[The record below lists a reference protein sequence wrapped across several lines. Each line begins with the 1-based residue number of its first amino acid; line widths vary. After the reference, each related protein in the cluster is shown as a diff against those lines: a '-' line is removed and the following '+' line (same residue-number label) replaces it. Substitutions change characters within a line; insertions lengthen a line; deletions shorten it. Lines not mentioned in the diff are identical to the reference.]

1 MSVDSSVAVA
11 KLIVELGEVEGRKR
25 LQKIVHLLQA
35 SGDIRLNYRFIL
47 HFFGPFCRELASD
60 LDFLVDAGVVA
71 VEAPGPQNSAYKYS
85 VPEQEDRTKV
95 AGFYESI
102 RRNDNPNW
110 LRRAKALGDEDT
122 PFLEGLSTVVFL
134 ASHGRVGGT
143 LKSEFEAAKPKL
155 KSSFDDYHKYAKEH
169 DLLPS

>member
-1 MSVDSSVAVA
+1 MSVDSAVAVA
-11 KLIVELGEVEGRKR
+11 KLIAELDEVPGRKR

-71 VEAPGPQNSAYKYS
+71 VEDPGPQNSAYTYS
-85 VPEQEDRTKV
+85 VPEEEDRTKV

-102 RRNDNPNW
+102 RRNDNPKW
-110 LRRAKALGDEDT
+110 LKRAKMLNDKDT

-134 ASHGRVGGT
+134 ANHGRVGDT

-155 KSSFDDYHKYAKEH
+155 KSNFDDYHGYAKDH
-169 DLLPS
+169 GLLPA